1 MPRPRKDGV
10 NLNLKIDKQIYDDL
24 TDFSADSGQTKTFI
38 VEKALKEYM
47 TKYERMKDMLKEDN
61 D

>member
-24 TDFSADSGQTKTFI
+24 NDFSTDSGQTKTFI

>member
-24 TDFSADSGQTKTFI
+24 NDFSTYSGQTKTFI